1 MKIDFKNTVYFKGK
15 MSDRVKKALTSEDDY
30 ILKAYYEDIK
40 NFRPLP
46 RAEERKLAQ
55 QIQQGGEEADFA
67 KEKLLKS
74 VLPYIVYTASCF
86 VNRGMSLA
94 DMIQEGNY
102 AVVKL
107 CESVPY
113 DGKKSFQNFV
123 YYRIVQS
130 IARAIEDKSRL
141 ITIPN
146 DVCWKF
152 KKINKAEKN
161 LILEGADSPTIEEI
175 AERTGLSKEK
185 VESIRRYSQP
195 IEHLTTKKLDKIS
208 MDKYAKNS
216 RYEDEIGRVVDN
228 NALREK
234 LQYYLSRSCFTDM
247 EKTLVTERFNL
258 DGANRKNTLEEI
270 GKIHHVTRERVRQ
283 VIAKGLRKL
292 AVHKR
297 TGSMKRNGILEFLEY
312 EKLGLE

>member
-1 MKIDFKNTVYFKGK
+1 
-15 MSDRVKKALTSEDDY
+15 
-30 ILKAYYEDIK
+30 
-40 NFRPLP
+40 
-46 RAEERKLAQ
+46 
-55 QIQQGGEEADFA
+55 
-67 KEKLLKS
+67 
-74 VLPYIVYTASCF
+74 
-86 VNRGMSLA
+86 MSLA

-152 KKINKAEKN
+152 KKIREAEKN
-161 LILEGADSPTIEEI
+161 LILEGSDSPTTEEI

-185 VESIRRYSQP
+185 VESIKRYSQP
-195 IEHLTTKKLDKIS
+195 IEHLTTEKLDKIS
-208 MDKYAKNS
+208 MDKYAQKP
-216 RYEDEIGRVVDN
+216 RYEDETGRIVDN
-228 NALREK
+228 NVLREK
-234 LQYYLSRSCFTDM
+234 LQNYLSRTGFTNM

-258 DGANRKNTLEEI
+258 DGVNRKNTLEAI

-292 AVHKR
+292 AVYKR
-297 TGSMKRNGILEFLEY
+297 TGSMTRNGIPEFLEY